1 MLEAVALAA
10 PFLTLATVAVLGVA
24 GSFFTASPLAIA
36 LYLVAIGLTVWARR
50 SFPAGSFRAGAPPG
64 GATVIRKGPYRYM
77 RHPMYTG
84 ALLLI
89 WTAALVRLAWWSV
102 ALAVLVTLAA
112 TGRIVWEERLLR
124 SAFSDYADY
133 ARSTRA
139 LIPYLI

>member
-1 MLEAVALAA
+1 VLKALALVA

-24 GSFFTASPLAIA
+24 GSFFTPSPLAIA

-50 SFPAGSFRAGAPPG
+50 SFTSGSFRAGARPG
-64 GATVIRKGPYRYM
+64 GSTVIRKGPYRYM
-77 RHPMYTG
+77 RHPMYAG

-102 ALAVLVTLAA
+102 ALAALVTLAA

-124 SAFSDYADY
+124 SAFNDYADY

-139 LIPYLI
+139 VVPYVI